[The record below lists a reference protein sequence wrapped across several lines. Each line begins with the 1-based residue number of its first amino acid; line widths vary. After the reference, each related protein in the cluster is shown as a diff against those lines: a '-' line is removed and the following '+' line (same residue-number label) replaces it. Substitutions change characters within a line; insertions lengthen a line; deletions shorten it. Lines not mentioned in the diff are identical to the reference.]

1 MNIFTVTSP
10 RRKAAAG
17 VLIAL
22 TAWALILGLELVG
35 FLSPYTLKTLDLL
48 FRGTP
53 LPAASPEVVIITVDQ
68 PDLDFFK
75 KQGVSWPW
83 PRQVYAPIIEFC
95 QRGKARAVIFD
106 VLYTEASVYGTDD
119 DPRLAQAMAAAGR
132 VVLPLFLTR
141 EKTGQSPLA
150 KEALAKAA
158 LAITGA
164 PPPGLTKY
172 RGMTLPIPPL
182 LNAAAALGNVECG
195 PDPDGIYRRL
205 PLVGTM
211 QGRFLPLLA
220 FAAFTHFQAP
230 GGWRFESGGLVRG
243 EFRVP
248 LDRQGRLLLKF
259 RGPSRSHRRL
269 SAANVIQSE
278 VRLQHGKT
286 PFYKPEDLAG
296 KWVLVGFT
304 APGLLDMKPSPL
316 APVYPGVE
324 LHATLLDNLLRGDF
338 LRPAPFWVL
347 WLWAL
352 VLAVTVTLTVFFAS
366 RLWATLAALALLLGL
381 QVGLSLLA
389 FRISWWVDPVGPGA
403 ALGLAFALAAAYS
416 YATEGRQKQA
426 IRRMFAQ
433 YMSEKV
439 IAHLMAHPERLKLG
453 GERRRVTLFFSDL
466 AGFTSLSE
474 RLTPEE
480 VVSLL
485 NDYLSRMT
493 DIILA
498 EEGTVDKFEGDAIM
512 AFWGAPLPQEDQAL
526 RACRAALEQQAA
538 LLELNRIFGDKH
550 LPPLAMRIGLHT
562 GEAVVGNLG
571 SQNRFDYTVIGDT
584 VNLAARLEGLNKF
597 YGTFILVSETTAGEC
612 GDAVEF
618 QELDRVA
625 VKGRETPVVV
635 YQPLALKNGL
645 TPEEALVREEFA
657 EGLAWYR
664 QGNFSQAAALWQN
677 ILAKNPEHGPAR
689 MFLGRCQ
696 EFQDSPPPPDWD
708 GVFRPDK
715 K

>member
-53 LPAASPEVVIITVDQ
+53 LPAASPEVVVITVDQ

-150 KEALAKAA
+150 KEALAKAG

-205 PLVGTM
+205 PLVGTF

-230 GGWRFESGGLVRG
+230 GGWRFDTGGLVRG

-338 LRPAPFWVL
+338 LRSAPFWVL

-352 VLAVTVTLTVFFAS
+352 VLAVAVTLTVFFAS

-526 RACRAALEQQAA
+526 RACRTALEQQAA
-538 LLELNRIFGDKH
+538 LLELNRIFREKH

-696 EFQDSPPPPDWD
+696 EFLYSPPPPDWD

>member
-53 LPAASPEVVIITVDQ
+53 LPAASPEVVVITVDQ

-150 KEALAKAA
+150 EEALAKAG

-205 PLVGTM
+205 PLVGTF

-230 GGWRFESGGLVRG
+230 GGWRFDTGGLVRG

-338 LRPAPFWVL
+338 LRSAPFWVL

-352 VLAVTVTLTVFFAS
+352 VLAVAVTLTVFFAS

-526 RACRAALEQQAA
+526 RACRTALEQQAA
-538 LLELNRIFGDKH
+538 LLELNRIFREKH

-696 EFQDSPPPPDWD
+696 EFLYSPPPPDWD